1 MFAELE
7 EAEESGS
14 WGEMNVPNLGNTT
27 LDRLHQ
33 SMILFATGRGE
44 ALKRFLIE
52 EGVGRDKR
60 SGVLLRR
67 YQLFILKTQMKN
79 AGLMEFLQERRG
91 LVFRK
96 RLFLLY

>member
-52 EGVGRDKR
+52 EGVGRYERFWRLAQALSALYSKNTDEKR
-60 SGVLLRR
+60 WVDGVLAR
-67 YQLFILKTQMKN
+67 KK
-79 AGLMEFLQERRG
+79 GLGF
-91 LVFRK
+91 
-96 RLFLLY
+96 